1 MKDRKIRVATMNEK
15 AAGQADAGSA
25 ARGFSWRRWRAA
37 LERLCC
43 LGEMCTEDE
52 QTLDAFKKRVG
63 LEKHTEWRGESGAG
77 NEGKGGEAGLERAGE
92 RMLAEGPFVLDDI
105 SGCEELERYG
115 EHLLTERAVLAG
127 VSAGELWRRRSPI
140 SFGGACWMMHSA
152 DGAVAVNLPRED
164 DWQLLPALFGVA
176 KSEGLGSE
184 EFATIAKGNPALG
197 ASVAATDDKIDA
209 AAIATWNEVVRQIAE
224 LPTERLVSSAEEL
237 GLAIAEVGSHRG
249 VFQPDDISSPNSLT
263 SAPTSDPIAPPRISQ
278 SRRMLSEAK
287 VVDLSVMW
295 AGPLCGDLLA
305 RAGAQVVKA
314 ESPSRPAGSRM
325 GMPEFYERLNGRKQ
339 HRSIRFETPE
349 GRAEMLDLLREA
361 DIVIT
366 SCRPRALEQMGFDP
380 HLAVSE
386 DGVIWAA
393 ITGYGWEHGHRVA
406 FGDDA
411 AAAGG
416 LVAFGGESL
425 ESESLVSAS
434 LAEGEKAEL
443 GRDLPR
449 FVGDAL
455 ADPLTGVAAAVAV
468 MEQWLSGSPA
478 FLDISMAGSAASFC
492 EMSVSGKLSERGS
505 ISMAGSAASFCE
517 GVS

>member
-15 AAGQADAGSA
+15 ATEQADATSA

-37 LERLCC
+37 LERLCV
-43 LGEMCTEDE
+43 LGEMCTENE
-52 QTLDAFKKRVG
+52 QTLDAFKMRVG
-63 LEKHTEWRGESGAG
+63 C
-77 NEGKGGEAGLERAGE
+77 EAGLEEGLAEESCLKAGGARNGGE
-92 RMLAEGPFVLDDI
+92 RGNAE
-105 SGCEELERYG
+105 SERPCD
-115 EHLLTERAVLAG
+115 HLLAERAVLAG

-140 SFGGACWMMHSA
+140 SLGGACRMMFSA
-152 DGAVAVNLPRED
+152 DGTVAVNLPRED
-164 DWQLLPALFGVA
+164 DWQLLPALFGMT

-184 EFATIAKGNPALG
+184 EFAIDQT
-197 ASVAATDDKIDA
+197 DA
-209 AAIATWNEVVRQIAE
+209 AAISAWNKVVRQIAE

-249 VFQPDDISSPNSLT
+249 VFQPDDISFPNILA
-263 SAPTSDPIAPPRISQ
+263 SAPTSDTVALSRISR
-278 SRRMLSEAK
+278 SRRLLSEAK

-314 ESPSRPAGSRM
+314 ESPSRPDGSKR

-339 HRSIRFETPE
+339 HLSIRLETPE

-380 HLAVSE
+380 HLATSE

-416 LVAFGGESL
+416 LVALGGESP
-425 ESESLVSAS
+425 EA
-434 LAEGEKAEL
+434 GL

-468 MEQWLSGSPA
+468 MEQWLSESPA
-478 FLDISMAGSAASFC
+478 FLDIP
-492 EMSVSGKLSERGS
+492 
-505 ISMAGSAASFCE
+505 MAGSAASFCE
-517 GVS
+517 GV

>member
-15 AAGQADAGSA
+15 AAGQDA
-25 ARGFSWRRWRAA
+25 GFSWGRWRAA
-37 LERLCC
+37 LERLCF
-43 LGEMCTEDE
+43 LGELCAEDE
-52 QTLDAFKKRVG
+52 ETLDAFKRRVG
-63 LEKHTEWRGESGAG
+63 CEMHAEWREEGGAG
-77 NEGKGGEAGLERAGE
+77 NEGKGGESGLERAGE
-92 RMLAEGPFVLDDI
+92 GMLAEGPFV
-105 SGCEELERYG
+105 ERHG

-140 SFGGACWMMHSA
+140 SLGGACWMMHSA

-164 DWQLLPALFGVA
+164 DWQLLPALFGMA
-176 KSEGLGSE
+176 KSEELGSE
-184 EFATIAKGNPALG
+184 EFAMIAKRNAALG
-197 ASVAATDDKIDA
+197 ASVAATDGKIDA
-209 AAIATWNEVVRQIAE
+209 AAISAWNEVVRQIAE

-237 GLAIAEVGSHRG
+237 GLAIAEVGSHRD
-249 VFQPDDISSPNSLT
+249 VFQPDDISFPNILT
-263 SAPTSDPIAPPRISQ
+263 SAPTSDTVAPSCVSQ
-278 SRRMLSEAK
+278 SRRTLSEAK

-314 ESPSRPAGSRM
+314 ESPSRPDGSKM
-325 GMPEFYERLNGRKQ
+325 GMPEFYERLNGRKE
-339 HRSIRFETPE
+339 HLSIRLETPE
-349 GRAEMLDLLREA
+349 GWAELLDLLRKA
-361 DIVIT
+361 DIVLT
-366 SCRPRALEQMGFDP
+366 SCRPRALEQMGIDP

-393 ITGYGWEHGHRVA
+393 ITGYGWQHGHRVA

-434 LAEGEKAEL
+434 L
-443 GRDLPR
+443 LPC

-468 MEQWLSGSPA
+468 MEQWLSRSPA
-478 FLDISMAGSAASFC
+478 FLDISMAGSAASFR

-517 GVS
+517 GGS